1 MPNSNARKRFLQPDS
16 IYALSEEF
24 TEARL
29 LRLAASK
36 PKKLNDLGEAS
47 QVLEDVRKFRVYM
60 RDSTVY
66 GSAGYGYKRGWG
78 MHDSRPIYV
87 ATTSRIARFDLLI
100 EDLEERVIQLEKEDS
115 QKTEALKGSKEATR
129 QFAQTDSIYA
139 LSEEFTE
146 ARLFRLTA
154 SKPDKLNDLGEASQV
169 LEDVRKFRVYMR
181 DSTVYGS
188 AGYGYKR
195 GWGMHDSRP
204 SYIATT
210 SRIAR
215 FDLLIEDLEER
226 VIQLEKEDSQKTEAL
241 KRSKEATRQFAR
253 IGQDKKLAGALWHA
267 LDTTPPTVGF
277 IYLKRWTM
285 PDGSCW
291 FKIGITNNPD
301 RREKEQNVL
310 PVAAES
316 IVCVDVGSMDRARAI
331 EFVIHQVLEEQRIKD
346 ANNRELFHLSAQQAS
361 AVKAVL
367 KKLV

>member
-1 MPNSNARKRFLQPDS
+1 MPNSNARKRFLQPNS
-16 IYALSEEF
+16 IYAISEEF
-24 TEARL
+24 TEVRL
-29 LRLAASK
+29 LRLAAIK
-36 PKKLNDLGEAS
+36 PGKLNDLGEAS
-47 QVLEDVRKFRVYM
+47 QALEDVRKFRVYM
-60 RDSTVY
+60 RDSSVY
-66 GSAGYGYKRGWG
+66 GPANLGYKRGWG

-115 QKTEALKGSKEATR
+115 QKTEALK
-129 QFAQTDSIYA
+129 
-139 LSEEFTE
+139 
-146 ARLFRLTA
+146 
-154 SKPDKLNDLGEASQV
+154 
-169 LEDVRKFRVYMR
+169 
-181 DSTVYGS
+181 
-188 AGYGYKR
+188 
-195 GWGMHDSRP
+195 
-204 SYIATT
+204 
-210 SRIAR
+210 
-215 FDLLIEDLEER
+215 
-226 VIQLEKEDSQKTEAL
+226 
-241 KRSKEATRQFAR
+241 RSMEATRQFAR

-285 PDGSCW
+285 PDGTCW

-301 RREKEQNVL
+301 RRETEQNVL